1 VKIKLSLYYFVF
13 FLAAGTYFPFL
24 SLYLK
29 SEGFSGSEIGLIMA
43 AGSVVGI
50 FTNPILGMVSDASK
64 DYRSLI
70 KLSIVLSALCIN
82 GFLLSDYLL
91 PVLLTQIVVAVL
103 SAPMVPI
110 VDAIALE
117 QAPNH
122 GYTYGQVRLWGAA
135 GWTVMTF
142 IAGLIFE
149 TIGFKYIFPAYSLF
163 LMGLL
168 VIVFTF
174 PQLERP
180 KLSNRNIK
188 DGIKVLMTSRAFV
201 WFVILSM
208 FNVSLIAMNMTYM
221 PIYYE
226 QLGYPMSF
234 VGWSFGMAALIEV
247 PLFILV
253 AKWIRRHGLIPFMII
268 GVFTYALKYF
278 LMGFAP
284 PAWLFIGLQLLDG
297 IAFVFT
303 VSAAMEIVNLLA
315 PVNLKATAQTL
326 FGSIAGIAG
335 VAGIIGSLVGGFII
349 DQQGPQ
355 FLFWLMGGV
364 GFIIS
369 ILFMLFPNKKTYR
382 IYAE

>member
-1 VKIKLSLYYFVF
+1 MYYFVF

-29 SEGFSGSEIGLIMA
+29 NEGFSGSEIGLIMA

-50 FTNPILGMVSDASK
+50 FTNPILGMLSDASK
-64 DYRSLI
+64 DYRRLI
-70 KLSIVLSALCIN
+70 KLSIILSALCIN
-82 GFLLSDYLL
+82 GFLFSDYFL
-91 PVLLTQIVVAVL
+91 PVLLTQIVVGVL
-103 SAPMVPI
+103 SAPMVPV
-110 VDAIALE
+110 VDAIAVE
-117 QAPNH
+117 QAPHH
-122 GYTYGQVRLWGAA
+122 GYTYGQVRLWGAV

-142 IAGLIFE
+142 IAGSIFE
-149 TIGFKYIFPAYSLF
+149 TIGFKFIFPAYAL
-163 LMGLL
+163 LLLGLL
-168 VIVFTF
+168 AIVFTF
-174 PQLERP
+174 PQLDRP

-188 DGIKVLMTSRAFV
+188 DGIKVLLTSRAFV

-208 FNVSLIAMNMTYM
+208 LNVSLIAMNMTYM

-226 QLGYPMSF
+226 QLGYPITF

-253 AKWIRRHGLIPFMII
+253 AKWIRRHGLIPFMTI

-315 PVNLKATAQTL
+315 PTNLKATAQTL
-326 FGSIAGIAG
+326 FGAVAGIAG
-335 VAGIIGSLVGGFII
+335 VAGIIGSLVGGFVI
-349 DQQGPQ
+349 DHQGPQ
-355 FLFWLMGGV
+355 YLFWMMGAV
-364 GFIIS
+364 GFVIAT
-369 ILFMLFPNKKTYR
+369 LFMLFPNKEKYR
-382 IYAE
+382 LVPE